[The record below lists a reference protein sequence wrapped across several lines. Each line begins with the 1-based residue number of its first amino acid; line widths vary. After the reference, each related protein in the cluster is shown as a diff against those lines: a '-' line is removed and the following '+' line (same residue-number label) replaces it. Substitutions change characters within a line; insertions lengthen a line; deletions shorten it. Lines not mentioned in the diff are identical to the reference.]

1 MITVPEAARKVGRH
15 PETIRRW
22 IRSGRLRSE
31 RVGTQHLVDE
41 EEALS
46 LAGFASLDL
55 PRAWTTR
62 DDGTEMPDWE
72 RLVRDARERH

>member
-31 RVGTQHLVDE
+31 RIGTQHLVDE

-46 LAGFASLDL
+46 LAGVASLDL